1 MLLIAKKQVEWVYNS
16 KRERKKEVEEKKAF
30 EKLTGGRN
38 SIGIESD
45 RLIITGCCMRDG
57 WNDPHALR
65 TISSSPLVRRVSEE
79 KCNKQRHVASSITI

>member
-1 MLLIAKKQVEWVYNS
+1 MLLIAKKQDEWVYNS

-57 WNDPHALR
+57 
-65 TISSSPLVRRVSEE
+65 
-79 KCNKQRHVASSITI
+79 